1 MKLQLAL
8 DDLTLD
14 EALAL
19 AERTRDYVDI
29 LEIGT
34 PFLLEEGLRAVRA
47 FRRRFPDKELL
58 ADTKIMDAGEWEAA
72 SAFRAGADQVTV
84 LGVTD
89 LLTVTACVRAA
100 EAFGGTV
107 VVDMICVADLA
118 ARIPQLE
125 VAGARALAVH
135 TGVDQQA
142 VGRTPLEDLRVMRR
156 LGKSFRI
163 FAAGGIHVGNLPDY
177 LALEPDVIIVGSGIC
192 HAQDPVAAARKLHQM
207 LRG

>member
-8 DDLTLD
+8 DDLPLD

-34 PFLLEEGLRAVRA
+34 PFLLEEGLRAVRE

-58 ADTKIMDAGEWEAA
+58 ADTKIMDAGAWEAR

-118 ARIPQLE
+118 ARIPLLE
-125 VAGARALAVH
+125 AAGARALAVH

-142 VGRTPLEDLRVMRR
+142 AGHTPLEDLRVIRR
-156 LGKSFRI
+156 IGKSVRV

-192 HAQDPVAAARKLHQM
+192 HAQDPVAAARELHQM

>member
-1 MKLQLAL
+1 
-8 DDLTLD
+8 
-14 EALAL
+14 
-19 AERTRDYVDI
+19 
-29 LEIGT
+29 
-34 PFLLEEGLRAVRA
+34 
-47 FRRRFPDKELL
+47 
-58 ADTKIMDAGEWEAA
+58 
-72 SAFRAGADQVTV
+72 VTV

-89 LLTVTACVRAA
+89 LLTLTACVRAA

-125 VAGARALAVH
+125 AAGARALAVH

-142 VGRTPLEDLRVMRR
+142 AGHTPLEDLRVIRR
-156 LGKSFRI
+156 IGKSVRV
-163 FAAGGIHVGNLPDY
+163 FAAGGIHAGNLPDY

-192 HAQDPVAAARKLHQM
+192 HAQDPVAAARELHQM